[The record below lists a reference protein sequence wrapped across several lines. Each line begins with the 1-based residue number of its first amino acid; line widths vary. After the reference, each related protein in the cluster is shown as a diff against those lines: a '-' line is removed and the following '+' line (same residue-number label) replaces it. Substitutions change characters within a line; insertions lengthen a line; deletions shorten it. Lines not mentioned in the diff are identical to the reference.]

1 VDASSTKVHFI
12 QTLFHELA
20 RQLDWDQLAGEYL
33 KSCLEQ
39 IGAASQTS
47 FPICLNRLVMK
58 DGSTTPVGV
67 ADRLQSMLSSD
78 IAEDYAMS
86 HEFRTAVLHLCLA
99 QVEREDGPVSP
110 FGPAVARWLRGET
123 THLSEIKDA
132 KLFQKV
138 ARNNARHLL
147 LSLTHMIRK
156 VGRRGTF
163 ILIDISRY
171 LESNKFAARV
181 AAIITRRPQLW
192 IFMSF
197 FGNLLM
203 GKQSLRGVFIVI
215 LATPALLS
223 DSYRSLDRYQALKM
237 RIVDDVRVR
246 SRQNLLAPMV
256 KCDRAST
263 FRRWRAK
270 K

>member
-1 VDASSTKVHFI
+1 VDARSTKVHFI

-86 HEFRTAVLHLCLA
+86 HEFRTAVLQLCLA
-99 QVEREDGPVSP
+99 QVEREDGPASP

-132 KLFQKV
+132 NLFQKV

-147 LSLTHMIRK
+147 SSLTHMIRK

-171 LESNKFAARV
+171 LESNKFAVRV
-181 AAIITRRPQLW
+181 AGNYYTPAAVVDLYELLRQLVDGQAILE
-192 IFMSF
+192 
-197 FGNLLM
+197 
-203 GKQSLRGVFIVI
+203 GVFIVI

-246 SRQNLLAPMV
+246 SRQNLPAPMV